1 MIVKWLFE
9 IRDQLNQT
17 QRGTALCLKKKKPT
31 PAPPP
36 FPLILYKEENEE
48 EENKGKKRQTDMVT
62 LKTDKKQNTGDLN
75 IHESYNREKR
85 PGDEVDPTKVL
96 KELY

>member
-1 MIVKWLFE
+1 MFE
-9 IRDQLNQT
+9 IRDRLNQT
-17 QRGTALCLKKKKPT
+17 QRGTALWLLKIV
-31 PAPPP
+31 PALPPP
-36 FPLILYKEENEE
+36 PPPLPLPLILHKEEKEE
-48 EENKGKKRQTDMVT
+48 EEKKRKKKQTDKVT

-75 IHESYNREKR
+75 IHESYNGGKR

>member
-1 MIVKWLFE
+1 MWLFE

-17 QRGTALCLKKKKPT
+17 KRGTALCRKKKLT
-31 PAPPP
+31 PPPPP
-36 FPLILYKEENEE
+36 FPLILYKEDNEE
-48 EENKGKKRQTDMVT
+48 EENKEKKKQTDMVT
-62 LKTDKKQNTGDLN
+62 LKTDKKQSTGDLN
-75 IHESYNREKR
+75 IHESYKREKR

>member
-17 QRGTALCLKKKKPT
+17 KRGTALCRKKKP
-31 PAPPP
+31 PPPPPPP
-36 FPLILYKEENEE
+36 FPLILYKEDNEE
-48 EENKGKKRQTDMVT
+48 EENKEKKKQTDMVT
-62 LKTDKKQNTGDLN
+62 LKTDKKQSTGDLN
-75 IHESYNREKR
+75 IHESYKREKR

>member
-17 QRGTALCLKKKKPT
+17 QRGTALCRKKKLT
-31 PAPPP
+31 PS
-36 FPLILYKEENEE
+36 FPLILYKEDNEE
-48 EENKGKKRQTDMVT
+48 EENKGKKKQTDMVT
-62 LKTDKKQNTGDLN
+62 LKTDKKQSTGDLN
-75 IHESYNREKR
+75 IHESYKREKR

>member
-1 MIVKWLFE
+1 
-9 IRDQLNQT
+9 
-17 QRGTALCLKKKKPT
+17 
-31 PAPPP
+31 
-36 FPLILYKEENEE
+36 
-48 EENKGKKRQTDMVT
+48 MVT